1 MEMRQDKKVFSNASR
16 ILSYCGGESCLSVL
30 ESWNSKL
37 DPLFGI
43 CLGQQQVENEGIVGI
58 SISFF
63 ASREVSLK
71 HHFPR
76 FPRGEKNTHIYINVG
91 QTLNL

>member
-1 MEMRQDKKVFSNASR
+1 MRVKIKRYFQMPVGS
-16 ILSYCGGESCLSVL
+16 SYCGGGSCLSVL

-43 CLGQQQVENEGIVGI
+43 CLDQQQVENEGIVGI
-58 SISFF
+58 SIS
-63 ASREVSLK
+63 SRAKYPWNIISLDF
-71 HHFPR
+71 H
-76 FPRGEKNTHIYINVG
+76 GEKRIHIYINVG